1 MTTIHFNNKLVSM
14 QDELRRY
21 AYKLTVD
28 INEADDLLQET
39 SLKALINKD
48 KFTEGTNFKGWMY
61 TIMKNIFIND
71 YRKTS
76 REQTFVDKTD
86 NLAMIDS
93 MQHLYADSTEQLH
106 DNKELKKVV
115 NKLPGEFKI
124 PFIMFTN
131 GYKYK
136 EISEKLNIPIGTV
149 KSRIFS
155 TRKKLQNELKD
166 FVN

>member
-115 NKLPGEFKI
+115 NKLPSEFKI

>member
-14 QDELRRY
+14 QEELRRY

-71 YRKTS
+71 YRRNS
-76 REQTFVDKTD
+76 REQTFVDKTE
-86 NLAMIDS
+86 NLALIDS

-115 NKLPGEFKI
+115 NRLPGEFKI
-124 PFIMFTN
+124 PFMMFTS

-155 TRKKLQNELKD
+155 TRKRLQNELKD

>member
-48 KFTEGTNFKGWMY
+48 KFTEGTNFKRWMY

>member
-93 MQHLYADSTEQLH
+93 LQHLYADSTEQLH

>member
-48 KFTEGTNFKGWMY
+48 KFTDGTNFKGWMY

-71 YRKTS
+71 YRKSS

-93 MQHLYADSTEQLH
+93 MQYLYADSTEQLH

-115 NKLPGEFKI
+115 SKLPGEFKI
-124 PFIMFTN
+124 PFMMFTN

-155 TRKKLQNELKD
+155 TRKKLQSELKD

>member
-48 KFTEGTNFKGWMY
+48 KFAEGTNFKGWMY

>member
-124 PFIMFTN
+124 PFMMFTN